1 MIQTNHFSRIV
12 VIESLPNGEAKTG
25 SEIYGYIEAQIRENN
40 LPISVVFR
48 QCESKVEFLSIL
60 EAICKEIDSK
70 NEYPWIHIECHG
82 SSAEDGIVLS
92 NGDLITWQEL
102 KPKFTEINSACKCNL
117 MVVMAACNGAHLT
130 EVLQPIDRA
139 PCWGLLGP
147 TNELYPD
154 DLLASF
160 RVFYLNLLSS
170 LNGDVALIGLRK
182 VIEER
187 NLSFMLVTAQEFFR
201 EVYSG
206 YLSEYCTDKAYWR
219 RAKNMKKGDIKG
231 LSIQDLVL
239 KLKEQ
244 EPDEF
249 QKFKNKFFMC
259 DLYPEN
265 SARFPIIYKDV
276 LIQI

>member
-25 SEIYGYIEAQIRENN
+25 SVIHGYIEAQIRENN
-40 LPISVVFR
+40 LPLSVVFR

-60 EAICKEIDSK
+60 DNVHKEIVSN

-102 KPKFTEINSACKCNL
+102 KPKFTKINLACKCNL
-117 MVVMAACNGAHLT
+117 MVVIAACNGAHLT
-130 EVLQPIDRA
+130 EVLQPEDRA
-139 PCWGLLGP
+139 PCWGLLGA

-160 RVFYLNLLSS
+160 RVFYSSLLSS
-170 LNGDVALIGLRK
+170 LNGDVALIALRK

-187 NLSFMLVTAQEFFR
+187 NLSFMLVTALDFFQ

-206 YLSEYCTDKAYWR
+206 YLSEYCTEKAYWR

-231 LSIQDLVL
+231 VTVQDLVL

-244 EPDEF
+244 EPGEF
-249 QKFKNKFFMC
+249 QKFKNNFFMC

-265 SARFPIIYKDV
+265 SAKFPITYSDV
-276 LIQI
+276 LMKT